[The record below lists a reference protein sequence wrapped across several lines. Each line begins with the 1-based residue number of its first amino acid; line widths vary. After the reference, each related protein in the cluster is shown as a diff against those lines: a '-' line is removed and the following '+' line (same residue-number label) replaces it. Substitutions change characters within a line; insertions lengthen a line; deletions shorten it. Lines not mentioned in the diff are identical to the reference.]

1 MGIADRPRDRGQ
13 RTGALDL
20 TAARRPD
27 RRRPRPSAVL
37 TAYSTACSPRCST
50 STFARDLDLTEA
62 SATSALAGRQ
72 RLIDRRSAE
81 VSATSILARRGAGLL
96 DLLDDLDRPRPRPA
110 GRGAGHPE
118 RLHGRAL
125 LGNEVTA

>member
-1 MGIADRPRDRGQ
+1 MAQSWREWASPTR
-13 RTGALDL
+13 
-20 TAARRPD
+20 
-27 RRRPRPSAVL
+27 
-37 TAYSTACSPRCST
+37 STSPR
-50 STFARDLDLTEA
+50 ADLF
-62 SATSALAGRQ
+62 
-72 RLIDRRSAE
+72 DRRSAE

-125 LGNEVTA
+125 LGNEATA